1 MHSLWIQ
8 KTEKTH
14 SCFHIPNADSDIFSG
29 QHLLYV
35 MVTSKHVCLV
45 PPDPH
50 LLSDWDCAWEGNTSP
65 HHGLINNALIYVVKR
80 GFLWLPDAVWWGM
93 WCEYMVTSLYK
104 TSKSRCVCIV
114 LPENIIDLRRN
125 TVAQL
130 CATSAPWT
138 APWIYLYT
146 AQLDCW
152 YFMVR
157 AIDSNWHTHQS
168 HKGSMSLADYT
179 IQPLCYSTVCSLLW
193 GDGWLRRGMQW
204 VKNKSLQLDYVK
216 KKVPIRP
223 LIFVNNMDNFIEIW
237 HLCLLHILI

>member
-65 HHGLINNALIYVVKR
+65 LHGLINNTLIYVVKR

-114 LPENIIDLRRN
+114 LFREYYRSKKKHSCTAVCYFSTMDSTMDL
-125 TVAQL
+125 
-130 CATSAPWT
+130 S
-138 APWIYLYT
+138 I
-146 AQLDCW
+146 
-152 YFMVR
+152 
-157 AIDSNWHTHQS
+157 H
-168 HKGSMSLADYT
+168 
-179 IQPLCYSTVCSLLW
+179 STVRL
-193 GDGWLRRGMQW
+193 
-204 VKNKSLQLDYVK
+204 
-216 KKVPIRP
+216 
-223 LIFVNNMDNFIEIW
+223 LIFHGQGNRF
-237 HLCLLHILI
+237 